1 MKNKRDPIHLVT
13 GFLFLGLG
21 AGLIFGEIIYGLIGG
36 VVLGFGLKYLVGKG
50 K

>member
-21 AGLIFGEIIYGLIGG
+21 VGVLVGQIIYGMIIGILIG
-36 VVLGFGLKYLVGKG
+36 FSLKYFAEK